1 MVREALRLNQPASHD
16 SMIHDSMIHDFDD
29 SRFDISDSR
38 FSSHPVLF
46 NLLAVKIRVS
56 VVEPVLTNGTEQIEL
71 ERVIERFR
79 LVFDP

>member
-16 SMIHDSMIHDFDD
+16 SMIHDSMIHD
-29 SRFDISDSR
+29 SRLVILDLK
-38 FSSHPVLF
+38 PPLCF
-46 NLLAVKIRVS
+46 NLLAVKIRVG